1 MFVDVRRL
9 VTSDMTS
16 APTVEPECG
25 RGPVMDDLSDLL
37 ERRLGGLMVL
47 RLELSD
53 LLERLTE
60 EEHELAGL

>member
-1 MFVDVRRL
+1 
-9 VTSDMTS
+9 
-16 APTVEPECG
+16 
-25 RGPVMDDLSDLL
+25 MDDLSDLL

-53 LLERLTE
+53 LLERLTG

>member
-1 MFVDVRRL
+1 MS
-9 VTSDMTS
+9 VTSDMTL
-16 APTVEPECG
+16 EPGCG

-53 LLERLTE
+53 LLERLTG

>member
-1 MFVDVRRL
+1 
-9 VTSDMTS
+9 
-16 APTVEPECG
+16 
-25 RGPVMDDLSDLL
+25 MDDLSDLL